1 MKNTTTKELCIIA
14 LLIALV
20 CAATMAITIPIPA
33 TSGYVHL
40 GDSVIL
46 ICSVFFGSGY
56 GLAAG
61 GIGSALAD
69 CLGGY
74 AHWAPFTLVIKGVM
88 GYIIGRV
95 SDYNGGRGKFFSL
108 RNMAASFLG
117 VAWMVFGYFLGGAAI
132 KGSFAVSLAS
142 VPANVVQGA
151 GGLIIFIVIGYALDK
166 AEIYKY
172 LNAK

>member
-1 MKNTTTKELCIIA
+1 M
-14 LLIALV
+14 
-20 CAATMAITIPIPA
+20 
-33 TSGYVHL
+33 
-40 GDSVIL
+40 
-46 ICSVFFGSGY
+46 
-56 GLAAG
+56 
-61 GIGSALAD
+61 
-69 CLGGY
+69 
-74 AHWAPFTLVIKGVM
+74 
-88 GYIIGRV
+88 
-95 SDYNGGRGKFFSL
+95 
-108 RNMAASFLG
+108 G